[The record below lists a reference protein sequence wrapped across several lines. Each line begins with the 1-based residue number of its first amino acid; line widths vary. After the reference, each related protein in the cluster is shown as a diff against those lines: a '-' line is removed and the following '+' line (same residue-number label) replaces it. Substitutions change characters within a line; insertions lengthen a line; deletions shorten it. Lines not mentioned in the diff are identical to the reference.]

1 MSLGKILHL
10 GGVVEELRGVYLV
23 KGIGLTSN
31 IYLIRDKLIVD
42 TGNGE
47 PVNRIAPVLRKVGK
61 NIKDVEKVVLT
72 HSHFDHIGGI
82 REIAYAADPEILA
95 HPSEHLGVKASA
107 PAGVDLSPIIEG
119 DNVSIDEYN
128 FRILHTP
135 GHSSGSICL
144 YENERSLLIS
154 GDTIFPYGGVG
165 RIDLPTGDSDALID
179 SIKRIAKLKV
189 IHLLPGHEDP
199 VLENASTHIA
209 YSLKTAE
216 SFRELL

>member
-1 MSLGKILHL
+1 
-10 GGVVEELRGVYLV
+10 RGVYLV

-107 PAGVDLSPIIEG
+107 PAG
-119 DNVSIDEYN
+119 
-128 FRILHTP
+128 
-135 GHSSGSICL
+135 
-144 YENERSLLIS
+144 
-154 GDTIFPYGGVG
+154 
-165 RIDLPTGDSDALID
+165 
-179 SIKRIAKLKV
+179 
-189 IHLLPGHEDP
+189 
-199 VLENASTHIA
+199 
-209 YSLKTAE
+209 
-216 SFRELL
+216 